1 MGFTYTIL
9 RWIEY
14 QSELN
19 DVFRAERV
27 CIDQDECVRYSIMF
41 AKYTEKYTSPPPIF
55 LDIGFRGR
63 SRIEIASSNPMLYP
77 VSFLDFELWWTL
89 RSPKCVMQRFSGR
102 VLDSRP
108 RHCEFEIF
116 VILRLEFFT
125 KKLFVLL
132 FSLLLTIIS
141 KYVKFHLTLK
151 ISFLWLYT
159 ASLMNIIMLVYLLFV
174 VTLSKFC
181 KQSALCAGS

>member
-1 MGFTYTIL
+1 MGFTCTIL

-19 DVFRAERV
+19 GVFRAERV
-27 CIDQDECVRYSIMF
+27 CIDQDECVRYQFMF
-41 AKYTEKYTSPPPIF
+41 AKYTEKYTSPPPHI
-55 LDIGFRGR
+55 LDIGFGGR
-63 SRIEIASSNPMLYP
+63 
-77 VSFLDFELWWTL
+77 WTL

-108 RHCEFEIF
+108 RHCEFEMF

-125 KKLFVLL
+125 KRLFVLL

-141 KYVKFHLTLK
+141 KSIHFNTLN
-151 ISFLWLYT
+151 ST
-159 ASLMNIIMLVYLLFV
+159 
-174 VTLSKFC
+174 
-181 KQSALCAGS
+181 